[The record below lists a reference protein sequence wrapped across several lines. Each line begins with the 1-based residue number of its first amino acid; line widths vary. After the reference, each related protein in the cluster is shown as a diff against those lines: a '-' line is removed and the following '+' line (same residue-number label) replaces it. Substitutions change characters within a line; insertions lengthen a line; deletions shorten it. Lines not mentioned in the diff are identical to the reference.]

1 MADVDPP
8 LVVYNAT
15 PGSEMQMEPVSKP
28 SFWTIAFDISRPVGL
43 RATYPLSAGG
53 FGKIQS
59 SLTTLI
65 F

>member
-28 SFWTIAFDISRPVGL
+28 SFPEEASLAPCLACHVLRLIS
-43 RATYPLSAGG
+43 
-53 FGKIQS
+53 
-59 SLTTLI
+59 
-65 F
+65 